1 MSSLWQNL
9 RFSSRMLG
17 KNPGFT
23 AVAVL
28 TLAFGI
34 GANTAIFSVV
44 YGALL
49 APLPMPH
56 PEQLVMVWSDHAGRN
71 VVSPGDFSD
80 WKQQNSVFQKLVA
93 WDEATFSLSID
104 GHPQTLQARVM
115 SPGFLDMQG
124 IPLSKGR
131 DFFDEEED
139 PGKEHVVILTN
150 RLWRERFGSD
160 RAILGRKVRLNAETY
175 VVGRAMRSVL
185 YQLSAIDFASV
196 GAVAVVLLVAA
207 LLACYLPARRATRI
221 DPMVALRCE

>member
-1 MSSLWQNL
+1 MSNLWQNV
-9 RFSSRMLG
+9 RFSLRMLG

-28 TLAFGI
+28 TLALGI

-56 PEQLVMVWSDHAGRN
+56 PEQLVMVWSDDAGRN

-104 GHPQTLQARVM
+104 GQAQTLQARVM
-115 SPGFLDMQG
+115 SPGFFDMQG
-124 IPLSKGR
+124 IPLAKGR
-131 DFFDEEED
+131 DFVDEEGD

-160 RAILGRKVRLNAETY
+160 EAILGREGRLNAET
-175 VVGRAMRSVL
+175 
-185 YQLSAIDFASV
+185 
-196 GAVAVVLLVAA
+196 
-207 LLACYLPARRATRI
+207 
-221 DPMVALRCE
+221 

>member
-1 MSSLWQNL
+1 
-9 RFSSRMLG
+9 
-17 KNPGFT
+17 
-23 AVAVL
+23 
-28 TLAFGI
+28 
-34 GANTAIFSVV
+34 
-44 YGALL
+44 
-49 APLPMPH
+49 
-56 PEQLVMVWSDHAGRN
+56 
-71 VVSPGDFSD
+71 
-80 WKQQNSVFQKLVA
+80 
-93 WDEATFSLSID
+93 
-104 GHPQTLQARVM
+104 M
-115 SPGFLDMQG
+115 SPGFFDMQG